1 LQAWKRSTVKTYL
14 GKVQMLSVGEIKNTA
29 GSSDNDMR
37 LVVGDGLKVLLDVDT
52 FKNDIFVRR
61 VKTNNRY
68 YNNKTYLRR
77 KHGS

>member
-1 LQAWKRSTVKTYL
+1 LQAWTRSTVKTYL

-61 VKTNNRY
+61 VETNNR
-68 YNNKTYLRR
+68 
-77 KHGS
+77 

>member
-1 LQAWKRSTVKTYL
+1 
-14 GKVQMLSVGEIKNTA
+14 MLSVGEIKNTA

-61 VKTNNRY
+61 VETNNR
-68 YNNKTYLRR
+68 
-77 KHGS
+77 

>member
-61 VKTNNRY
+61 VETNNR
-68 YNNKTYLRR
+68 
-77 KHGS
+77 